1 MLADGMVHLREH
13 DSSGAPHVISSLL
26 DWTCPGDEVEVDGG
40 VPDSRYLI
48 VHACMLRCKWP
59 QERRSHNFRSQTRLQ
74 VARLPRDRFVLCAVL
89 RQQWPNT
96 TQRREQ
102 RAESREQRS
111 RVLHTC
117 TPRDGTA
124 CRRLGGRR
132 SGRG

>member
-13 DSSGAPHVISSLL
+13 DSAGAPHVISSLL
-26 DWTCPGDEVEVDGG
+26 DWTCRGDEVEVDRG

-74 VARLPRDRFVLCAVL
+74 VARLPRDRFVLCAVP

-102 RAESREQRS
+102 RAENRDHEC
-111 RVLHTC
+111 C
-117 TPRDGTA
+117 TRARPETSQ
-124 CRRLGGRR
+124 LVGG
-132 SGRG
+132 